1 MASKSGLTTQK
12 VVNYIKEKW
21 QVFGV
26 SALIIFILQL
36 LSTKVLISAILGL
49 VIAALLPSDTIK
61 KVTKKITKEENGKN

>member
-36 LSTKVLISAILGL
+36 LSTKVLLSVVLGL
-49 VIAALLPSDTIK
+49 LVAALIPSETVK
-61 KVTKKITKEENGKN
+61 KVTKKITKD